1 MPPCHTA
8 AKKPEPNPRT
18 PRRST
23 LLLPT
28 AHALDARQVN
38 PAVHMAATED
48 HAWEAWEASVDAFC
62 VGDRSTASC
71 DAGAAEWDLPCAQ
84 VPEISAVSLPSGGI
98 WVDACARSD
107 AAVAC
112 SKNKHI
118 NDALL
123 GCRDASDLCAV
134 IARYKD
140 LFNEV
145 NVATAFTLG
154 LRLTPGE
161 QGVEKHTETLLR
173 AKMAT
178 LGGEQLANILNA
190 LVKTPGAGSRLGVL
204 EALEGQA
211 RAEAHTFT
219 QRHLSTV
226 IWAWAKLRWE
236 CARETMSAM
245 EACIASSPQAFNP
258 QSISNILWAFAVQN
272 HLPASN
278 VMQRLEQD
286 LDVRSYMFTTQTLG
300 TILWAYGRL
309 EWMPSSTLCGA
320 LQERIVDMHGALN
333 SQNVSNV
340 VWGCGKLELSVR
352 EDALQALQSRIGTL
366 IPEFEEKSLCHT
378 LWGFATLHRTLPA
391 SLLALYELRIRA
403 VVETL
408 DSQAVSVLLWAFAT
422 LGHCPSD
429 ELMQKLEARTEH
441 PSVQLTAQGASNI
454 LWAYGTLGLKPGR
467 TVLAKIGAAATRHMD
482 TCTQQNLANLL
493 WAYAKMQVMPEQDVC
508 TACEQRIRATGREF
522 GIRYLANI
530 LWAYATLGLV
540 PACTEMHVLTAAV
553 CSSSKAYNMQ
563 DTTNVLWA
571 MTVFAVLEKRADV
584 HRSMDAVC
592 TRLLSPTVLAGA
604 NKENLCQLHQL
615 FVTMDMLGRPAVDD
629 AFAARCRKAFIESSA
644 RASQKQLQ
652 VARVLRQMGL
662 NVQEEDVCA
671 KLGYSIDMRVEGWF
685 PCAQKRAVV
694 SIEFDGPSH
703 FLTNRAPT
711 GNTVL
716 KHAHLRHF
724 GHVLV
729 TVPFYEWGACTTTL
743 QRRAYLTAKLGDAV
757 RKQ

>member
-1 MPPCHTA
+1 
-8 AKKPEPNPRT
+8 
-18 PRRST
+18 
-23 LLLPT
+23 
-28 AHALDARQVN
+28 
-38 PAVHMAATED
+38 MAATED

-62 VGDRSTASC
+62 VGDRSTASL

-84 VPEISAVSLPSGGI
+84 VPEISAVSLPSGGTR
-98 WVDACARSD
+98 VHACARND
-107 AAVAC
+107 ATVAC
-112 SKNKHI
+112 NSKHI

-134 IARYKD
+134 VARYED

-145 NVATAFTLG
+145 NAATAFTLG

-161 QGVEKHTETLLR
+161 HDVEKHTETLLR
-173 AKMAT
+173 AKMDT

-190 LVKTPGAGSRLGVL
+190 LVKTPGAGSRLGLL
-204 EALEGQA
+204 EALEGRA
-211 RAEAHTFT
+211 RAEAHTLT

-236 CARETMSAM
+236 CAQETMSAM

-272 HLPASN
+272 HLPAPN

-309 EWMPSSTLCGA
+309 EWMPSSALCGA

-366 IPEFEEKSLCHT
+366 IPEFPEKSLCHT

-408 DSQAVSVLLWAFAT
+408 GSQAVSVLLWAFAT

-454 LWAYGTLGLKPGR
+454 LWAYGTFGQKPGC
-467 TVLAKIGAAATRHMD
+467 TVLAKIGAAAARHMD

-540 PACTEMHVLTAAV
+540 PACTEMEVLTAAV

-615 FVTMDMLGRPAVDD
+615 FVTMDMLGRPAVHD
-629 AFAARCRKAFIESSA
+629 ACAARCRKAFIESSA

-662 NVQEEDVCA
+662 KVQEEDVCA
-671 KLGYSIDMRVEGWF
+671 KSGYSIDMRVEGWF

-724 GHVLV
+724 GHVFV
-729 TVPFYEWGACTTTL
+729 SVPFYEWGACTTTL

-757 RKQ
+757 QKQ